1 MRGMWDKS
9 TAVNRDYAPALD
21 ALKAVD
27 HDTLTAALLAVV
39 EHGCALMI
47 GATRDKGAI
56 SLTLLDGNER
66 HRVYPTDVQELH
78 QALTD
83 LVASLGGSA
92 KVAPPAKSKR

>member
-21 ALKAVD
+21 ALKAIDAKV
-27 HDTLTAALLAVV
+27 LTDALLAVV

-56 SLTLLDGNER
+56 SLTLLDGNDR

-78 QALTD
+78 QALID
-83 LVASLGGSA
+83 LAESLAPKSTPKGGR
-92 KVAPPAKSKR
+92 K